1 MILLSNELKNRFAEI
16 GSQENTKDPMV
27 IAKFFHPLSPWTWFA
42 TEYDPKTN
50 EFFWRVKWD
59 FPELWYFSLEEL
71 QSVNV
76 QWVWMERDLFREEKP
91 LSEVMKEYD

>member
-1 MILLSNELKNRFAEI
+1 MILLSNELKNRFAEV
-16 GSQENTKDPMV
+16 GSQENIKDPIV
-27 IAKFFHPLSPWTWFA
+27 IAKFFHPLSSRTWFA

-71 QSVNV
+71 QSINI
-76 QWVWMERDLFREEKP
+76 QWLWMECDLFREEKP